1 MDITRFK
8 KLPIIGILR
17 GVKEESIKPL
27 IDAVISAGLD
37 TIEITMNT
45 ENAHLL
51 IADAVKASGGH
62 LMVGAGTVLNVDS
75 LKVALDSG
83 ASFIVTPVLVDEVME
98 YCVRKV
104 IPVFP
109 GALTPSEVYRA
120 WNADATMVKVFPSG
134 FFGPSYFKELK
145 GPFANIE
152 LLACG
157 GITADN
163 IKSYFTNGASAAAF
177 GAGIFRKEWL
187 SAKEFGKISNEI
199 RKLIQAYRQD

>member
-1 MDITRFK
+1 MDIARFR

-17 GVKEESIKPL
+17 GVERESIKPL
-27 IDAVISAGLD
+27 IDAVISAGLE
-37 TIEITMNT
+37 TVEITMNT
-45 ENAHLL
+45 RNAPGL
-51 IADAVKASGGH
+51 IASAVKASGGH
-62 LMVGAGTVLNVDS
+62 LMIGAGTVLNVDS
-75 LKVALDSG
+75 LKTALDSG

-98 YCVRKV
+98 YCVEKV
-104 IPVFP
+104 VPVFP

-157 GITADN
+157 GVTAEN
-163 IKSYFTNGASAAAF
+163 IKSYFANGASAAAF
-177 GAGIFRKEWL
+177 GAGIFRREWL
-187 SAKEFGKISNEI
+187 TGKEFDKISSEI
-199 RKLIQAYRQD
+199 RRLIEAYKK

>member
-1 MDITRFK
+1 MDIARFK
-8 KLPIIGILR
+8 KLPIVGILR

-27 IDAVISAGLD
+27 IDAVISAGLE
-37 TIEITMNT
+37 TVEITMNT

-62 LMVGAGTVLNVDS
+62 LMIGAGTVLNVDS
-75 LKVALDSG
+75 LKTALDSG

-98 YCVRKV
+98 YCVEKV

-157 GITADN
+157 GVTAEN
-163 IKSYFTNGASAAAF
+163 IKSYFANGASAAAF

-187 SAKEFGKISNEI
+187 SAKEFGRISDEI
-199 RKLIQAYRQD
+199 RKLIQSYKN